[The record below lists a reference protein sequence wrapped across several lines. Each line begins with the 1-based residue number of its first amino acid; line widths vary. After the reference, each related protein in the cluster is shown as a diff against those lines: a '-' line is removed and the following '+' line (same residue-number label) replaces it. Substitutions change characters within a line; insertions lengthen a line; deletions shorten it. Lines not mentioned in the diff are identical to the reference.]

1 MSAQPSTAPR
11 IEAETED
18 CPIRDVLDRMG
29 DRWSML
35 VLFKL
40 EAGGTLRFT
49 ALKTQIPDISQ
60 RMLAQT
66 LRHLEQDGLVS
77 RTVHPTRPPRVEYAL
92 TPLGWSFLE
101 PMQGLLLWAKQ
112 NHARVRAAR
121 EAYVA
126 PQPHTAL

>member
-1 MSAQPSTAPR
+1 MTLHRSNAPD
-11 IEAETED
+11 AER

-49 ALKTQIPDISQ
+49 ALKAQIPDISQ

-66 LRHLEQDGLVS
+66 LRRLEQDGLVS
-77 RTVHPTRPPRVEYAL
+77 RTVYPTIPPRVDYAL
-92 TPLGWSFLE
+92 TALGQSFLQ

-112 NHARVRAAR
+112 NHRRVRAAR
-121 EAYVA
+121 AAYVP
-126 PQPHTAL
+126 PQAYAAA

>member
-1 MSAQPSTAPR
+1 MTSHPSTAP
-11 IEAETED
+11 EAAE

-40 EAGGTLRFT
+40 EAGVILRFT
-49 ALKTQIPDISQ
+49 ALKALIPDISQ

-92 TPLGWSFLE
+92 TPLGQSFLQ
-101 PMQGLLLWAKQ
+101 PMQALLLWAKQ
-112 NHARVRAAR
+112 NHGHVRAAR
-121 EAYVA
+121 KAYVA
-126 PQPHTAL
+126 PQPHAAI

>member
-1 MSAQPSTAPR
+1 MTLHQSTVFD
-11 IEAETED
+11 AER

-49 ALKTQIPDISQ
+49 VLKSQIPDISQ

-77 RTVHPTRPPRVEYAL
+77 RTVYPTRPPRVDYAL
-92 TPLGWSFLE
+92 TPLGQSFLQ

-112 NHARVRAAR
+112 NQRRIHDARAAYVPPQ
-121 EAYVA
+121 AYA
-126 PQPHTAL
+126 AA

>member
-1 MSAQPSTAPR
+1 MNARTSAVSR
-11 IEAETED
+11 IDSETDD

-29 DRWSML
+29 DKWSML

-40 EAGGTLRFT
+40 EAAGTLRFT
-49 ALKTQIPDISQ
+49 ALKALIPDISQ

-101 PMQGLLLWAKQ
+101 PMQGLLLWAQQ
-112 NHARVRAAR
+112 NHARVRASR
-121 EAYVA
+121 EAYIA
-126 PQPHTAL
+126 PQPNTAL

>member
-1 MSAQPSTAPR
+1 MTSHRSTAFD
-11 IEAETED
+11 AER

-35 VLFKL
+35 ALFKL

-49 ALKTQIPDISQ
+49 ALKSEIPDISQ

-77 RTVHPTRPPRVEYAL
+77 RTVYPTRPPRVEYAL
-92 TPLGWSFLE
+92 TPLGQSFLQ

-112 NHARVRAAR
+112 NHQRIRSARAAF
-121 EAYVA
+121 VP
-126 PQPHTAL
+126 PQPYAAA